1 MRSCSLLY
9 VKKIK
14 TAMARIVFVLSLLIA
29 LTVSCQKDDT
39 QGGKDDF
46 DRELML
52 KNYAENLIVPAYRDA
67 QLAVNQLIT
76 AIEALAGS
84 PTPQQ
89 LASAQS
95 AWVNAYGEWMHANAF
110 NLGPAAEQGLN
121 RSLSEEIATFP
132 VAVQKIEA
140 AISAGQ
146 FNFNDFNRDA
156 RGFLALEYL
165 LFADPGTSPEAVVA
179 LLQSQPS
186 RQTYLLQCARNLQSR
201 LNTVVQAW
209 DNGYTATFT
218 SNAGTDVGSSTS
230 MLYNE
235 FVKAFETNK
244 NLKIELPLGSR
255 PGQTQAEPMRVEA
268 YYSGKSADFLNIHLT
283 AIENIYRGRSKNGT
297 DGPGFK
303 DYLET
308 VTGGPALVEATRSQ
322 WEKVLAAAGGLPAGT
337 RLSDLIVNNPQPVRD
352 LQLELQKHVRFFKSD
367 MSSLL
372 GIAITYSSGDGD

>member
-1 MRSCSLLY
+1 MRSCSFLY

-46 DRELML
+46 DRALML
-52 KNYAENLIVPAYRDA
+52 KNYADNLIVPAYRDA
-67 QLAVNQLIT
+67 QLAVNQLIV

-84 PTPQQ
+84 PAPQQ

-95 AWVNAYGEWMHANAF
+95 AWVNAYGEWMYANAF
-110 NLGPAAEQGLN
+110 NLGPAAEQGLS
-121 RSLSEEIATFP
+121 RSLSEEMATFP
-132 VAVQKIEA
+132 VAVQKIES

-165 LFADPGTSPEAVVA
+165 LFAEPGTSPEAVVA

-186 RQTYLLQCARNLQSR
+186 RQAYLLQCARNLQSR

-209 DNGYTATFT
+209 ETGYTATFI
-218 SNAGTDVGSSTS
+218 SNAGTDIGSSTAV
-230 MLYNE
+230 LYNE

-244 NLKIELPLGSR
+244 SLKIELPLGSR
-255 PGQTQAEPMRVEA
+255 PGQTQAEPTRVEA

-297 DGPGFK
+297 DGPGFE

-308 VTGGPALVEATRSQ
+308 VTGGPALVEVTLRQ
-322 WEKVLAAAGGLPAGT
+322 WEKVRAAAGSLPAGT

>member
-1 MRSCSLLY
+1 MCSCSLLY

-14 TAMARIVFVLSLLIA
+14 IAMARIVFVLSLLMV
-29 LTVSCQKDDT
+29 LTGSCKKDDVN
-39 QGGKDDF
+39 GGKDDF
-46 DRELML
+46 DRALML
-52 KNYAENLIVPAYRDA
+52 KNYADNLIVPAYRDA

-76 AIEALAGS
+76 AIETLAGS
-84 PTPQQ
+84 PDPQQ

-95 AWVNAYGEWMHANAF
+95 AWVNAYGEWMYANAF
-110 NLGPAAEQGLN
+110 NLGPAAEQGLS

-132 VAVQKIEA
+132 VSAQKIEA

-156 RGFLALEYL
+156 RGLLALEYL
-165 LFADPGTSPEAVVA
+165 LFAAPGTSPEAVVA
-179 LLQSQPS
+179 LLQSQPA
-186 RQTYLLQCARNLQSR
+186 RQTYLLQCARNIQSR

-235 FVKAFETNK
+235 FVKSFETNK
-244 NLKIELPLGSR
+244 NMKIELPLGSR
-255 PGQTQAEPMRVEA
+255 PGQTQAEPQLVEA
-268 YYSGKSADFLNIHLT
+268 YYSGKSADFLKIHLT

-303 DYLET
+303 DYLQT
-308 VTGGPALVEATRSQ
+308 VTGGTALVESTLAQ
-322 WEKVLAAAGGLPAGT
+322 WEKVLAAANSLPAGT
-337 RLSDLIVNNPQPVRD
+337 SLADLIINNPQPVRD